1 MGRRDATIDCRRG
14 AISGRGRDRQGP
26 VRIGDDGGR
35 VLDLKREPEQVIESQ
50 LSRRGRRVLATPAW
64 ILALARR
71 AAECAAGLAVARDLG
86 AARGQDFE
94 SELKPL
100 TS

>member
-1 MGRRDATIDCRRG
+1 
-14 AISGRGRDRQGP
+14 
-26 VRIGDDGGR
+26 
-35 VLDLKREPEQVIESQ
+35 
-50 LSRRGRRVLATPAW
+50 LSRRGRRVLANPTW

-71 AAECAAGLAVARDLG
+71 AAECAAGLSVARDLG
-86 AARGQDFE
+86 AARPQDFE